1 MKEDYLIL
9 KSIKLP
15 FCFSDFKE
23 EDFSL
28 ICWDIF
34 LKKVYKE
41 GVAGLIFYNLKDTR
55 FKLFLPKKVFKAL
68 EDYYLTNLG
77 RNLLIHQ
84 QLQEIFKAFGEERV
98 FCFLIRGGFFSKYLY
113 HDLGIRPM
121 ADIDLAIFKKD
132 LSRVKKIL
140 EELGYQPSRRYPFF
154 FFKESFYID
163 LHLDRP
169 GFWRVDSWPSKIE
182 ITREDVFKRSHALE
196 NFPNVRVF
204 EIYDMIL
211 SCCQHIQQHSF
222 SRLIWFVD
230 IVWLMKGVD
239 NFCWDSFLERA
250 EEFNLLKTTYFVIK
264 YLEENKLIS
273 LSRDILIKMENRI
286 KLNFLE
292 RRNLKYLLSYRRDKV
307 CGELLFLFS
316 LRSWLHRLK
325 LLKEVIFLKKE
336 FFPLADRD
344 PNVFSYFTRSL
355 RIGRYLLKKL
365 I

>member
-1 MKEDYLIL
+1 M
-9 KSIKLP
+9 P

-140 EELGYQPSRRYPFF
+140 EEL
-154 FFKESFYID
+154 
-163 LHLDRP
+163 
-169 GFWRVDSWPSKIE
+169 
-182 ITREDVFKRSHALE
+182 
-196 NFPNVRVF
+196 
-204 EIYDMIL
+204 
-211 SCCQHIQQHSF
+211 
-222 SRLIWFVD
+222 
-230 IVWLMKGVD
+230 
-239 NFCWDSFLERA
+239 
-250 EEFNLLKTTYFVIK
+250 
-264 YLEENKLIS
+264 
-273 LSRDILIKMENRI
+273 
-286 KLNFLE
+286 
-292 RRNLKYLLSYRRDKV
+292 
-307 CGELLFLFS
+307 
-316 LRSWLHRLK
+316 
-325 LLKEVIFLKKE
+325 
-336 FFPLADRD
+336 
-344 PNVFSYFTRSL
+344 
-355 RIGRYLLKKL
+355 
-365 I
+365 